1 MSEKIKV
8 VAVVGPT
15 ASGKTGAAIH
25 LAKRFGGEIVSVDSM
40 QIYKYMDI
48 GSAKPTAEER
58 KEAVHHMVDFLDPR
72 ERFSVAQ
79 YVEAA
84 GKVIKD
90 IASRGKTVIAVGG
103 TGLYMDSLLDGIS
116 FSETSRDDGL
126 REELKRYADEN
137 GNECLL
143 EMLREIDAESAERL
157 HPNNVGR
164 VIRAIEIYRLTGVTM
179 SEHIRRSK
187 ESGSEYD
194 VLRIGLDFKD
204 REKLYSRIDAR
215 VDEMIEKG
223 LLSEARTLREAGM
236 SATASQAIGYKELY
250 AYMDGEKSFE
260 ECVEDI
266 KRETRRYAKR
276 QLTWYRRNKAVKWL
290 YYDEYE
296 SVQELLS
303 EAQGYVSEFLFD

>member
-8 VAVVGPT
+8 IAVVGPT

-25 LAKRFGGEIVSVDSM
+25 LAKRFDGEIVSVDSM

-48 GSAKPTAEER
+48 GSAKPTAAER
-58 KEAVHHMVDFLDPR
+58 KEAVHHMVDFLDLR
-72 ERFSVAQ
+72 ERFSVAE

-90 IASRGKTVIAVGG
+90 IAGRGKTVIAVGG
-103 TGLYMDSLLDGIS
+103 TGLYMDSLLDGVS
-116 FSETSRDDGL
+116 FSETSRDDAL

-137 GNECLL
+137 GNESLL

-187 ESGSEYD
+187 ESGSDYD
-194 VLRIGLDFKD
+194 VLRIGLDFRD

-296 SVQELLS
+296 SVQELLLKA
-303 EAQGYVSEFLFD
+303 EGYASEFLFD

>member
-8 VAVVGPT
+8 IAVVGPT

-25 LAKRFGGEIVSVDSM
+25 IAKRFDGEIVSVDSM

-58 KEAVHHMVDFLDPR
+58 SEAVHHMVDFLEPC
-72 ERFSVAQ
+72 ERFSVAE
-79 YVEAA
+79 YVEEA
-84 GKVIKD
+84 GKVIKE
-90 IASRGKTVIAVGG
+90 IRGRGKTVIATGG
-103 TGLYMDSLLDGIS
+103 TGLYMDSLLDGVS
-116 FSETSRDDGL
+116 FSETSRDDAL

-137 GNECLL
+137 GNERLL
-143 EMLREIDAESAERL
+143 DMLREIDAETAERL

-187 ESGSEYD
+187 ESGSAYD

-204 REKLYSRIDAR
+204 REKLYARIDAR
-215 VDEMIEKG
+215 VEEMISQG
-223 LLSEARTLREAGM
+223 LLSEAKALREKGM

-250 AYMDGEKSFE
+250 AYMDGEKSFD

-276 QLTWYRRNKAVKWL
+276 QLTWYRKNKSVKWL

-296 SVQELLS
+296 SVQELLE
-303 EAQGYVSEFLFD
+303 EAEKYVVDFLSD

>member
-48 GSAKPTAEER
+48 GSAKPTLEER
-58 KEAVHHMVDFLDPR
+58 SEAVHHMVDFLDPQ

-116 FSETSRDDGL
+116 FSETSRDDAL
-126 REELKRYADEN
+126 REELKRYADEK
-137 GNECLL
+137 GNESLL

-164 VIRAIEIYRLTGVTM
+164 VIRAIEVYRLTGVTM

-187 ESGSEYD
+187 ESESEYD
-194 VLRIGLDFKD
+194 VLRIGLDFRD
-204 REKLYSRIDAR
+204 RGKLYSRIDAR

-250 AYMDGEKSFE
+250 SYMDGEKSFA

-303 EAQGYVSEFLFD
+303 EAEGYVLEFLFD